1 MDLSAHIKVNTAA
14 VQTKLNFRV
23 IHHLAICPYKHQG
36 LVLPSLIKIENRQ
49 NLALKK
55 DFANQKFPRI

>member
-23 IHHLAICPYKHQG
+23 IHHLAICPYKIENT
-36 LVLPSLIKIENRQ
+36 IKIENRQ

-55 DFANQKFPRI
+55 DFANQKFPRT